1 MSLFQTYFELGFR
14 HIFTPRAYDHIVF
27 LLALWQQ
34 QRSPPNR
41 MQKQEQEPGDST
53 GGTN

>member
-14 HIFTPRAYDHIVF
+14 HIFNLRAYDHIVF
-27 LLALWQQ
+27 LLARQQ
-34 QRSPPNR
+34 QRSPPNP